1 MKKFL
6 AIILALTCAFALFAC
21 GDGETANN
29 YKTDAADFITAV
41 GATDV
46 TNLDVS
52 VAVETALGTLT
63 STYNTVYNAD
73 GTSTMTYRIETIP
86 ALDSTALEEIE
97 VQEGTVTCD
106 ANGNYSNDEISGT
119 IGATGVSLNLNS
131 DKISNYTVEGD
142 VLTITV
148 AAADTASVVGTAL
161 GSDAIVAVTK
171 AEGKI
176 VSITLNY
183 TDAAGCAVAIVCAY
197 K

>member
-21 GDGETANN
+21 GDDAATNN
-29 YKTDAADFITAV
+29 YATDAADFITAI

-46 TNLDVS
+46 TTLDVKVS
-52 VAVETALGTLT
+52 VETAQGTLT
-63 STYNTVYNAD
+63 STYVTTYNAD
-73 GTSTMTYRIETIP
+73 GTSTMEYRIETV
-86 ALDSTALEEIE
+86 ASLDSEDDIA

-106 ANGNYSNDEISGT
+106 ANGNYSNDEISGK

-131 DKISNYTVEGD
+131 DKITSYSVLGD
-142 VLTITV
+142 VLTINV
-148 AAADTASVVGTAL
+148 AKADTASVIGTAL
-161 GSDAIVAVTK
+161 GSDAFVSVTK
-171 AEGKI
+171 ANGKV

-183 TDAAGCAVAIVCAY
+183 TDATGCAVAIVCAY

>member
-21 GDGETANN
+21 GDDAATNN
-29 YKTDAADFITAV
+29 YAADAADFITAI

-46 TNLDVS
+46 TTLDVK
-52 VAVETALGTLT
+52 VAVETAQGTLT
-63 STYNTVYNAD
+63 STYVTTYNTD
-73 GTSTMTYRIETIP
+73 GTSTMEYRIETI
-86 ALDSTALEEIE
+86 ASLDSAEDIA

-106 ANGNYSNDEISGT
+106 ANGNYSNDEISGK

-131 DKISNYTVEGD
+131 DKITSYSVLGD
-142 VLTITV
+142 VLTINV
-148 AAADTASVVGTAL
+148 AKADTSSVIGTAL
-161 GSDAIVAVTK
+161 GSDAVVSVTK
-171 AEGKI
+171 ANGKV

-183 TDAAGCAVAIVCAY
+183 TDATGCAVAIVCAY